1 LELAQS
7 FQFTGFSR
15 RGYRGRA
22 VGCVRGAILEVWWFD
37 LTMGDYFLL
46 GLLLLFAIGPY
57 IYSIKMEVS
66 VALATVLSLLL
77 VSFWQEAIRVFG
89 LNFQPFDFLSLI
101 PLIAFEPSVAHRWI
115 TAAWLHSGW
124 LHVLSNILVIAL
136 LGVPLEQ
143 KLGAKR
149 WLAIYFL
156 GLLSGNIA
164 WVLTHA
170 EDPTRCV
177 GASGAAFGLLGAYMA
192 CWPRDEV
199 EFPLLFLIRAWP
211 VWVICMV
218 RLGLE
223 VFIMYDVSD
232 HGGETKI
239 AHLAHVG
246 GFFGA
251 YLVSRPIARSGPVP
265 LEDEF
270 EEDVAEGMPSIGP
283 DPWSSVGSDTPVE
296 VSRILGRL
304 RDEGDELETRR
315 AWLEELA
322 DHATCPEC
330 GASLIAGPDRL
341 NRYQVTCSDDRKH
354 LSWP

>member
-1 LELAQS
+1 
-7 FQFTGFSR
+7 
-15 RGYRGRA
+15 
-22 VGCVRGAILEVWWFD
+22 
-37 LTMGDYFLL
+37 MGDYFLL

-164 WVLTHA
+164 WGTDTCRGPDKV
-170 EDPTRCV
+170 RGRKWC
-177 GASGAAFGLLGAYMA
+177 
-192 CWPRDEV
+192 C
-199 EFPLLFLIRAWP
+199 IR
-211 VWVICMV
+211 
-218 RLGLE
+218 
-223 VFIMYDVSD
+223 FIGSL
-232 HGGETKI
+232 HGM
-239 AHLAHVG
+239 L
-246 GFFGA
+246 
-251 YLVSRPIARSGPVP
+251 
-265 LEDEF
+265 
-270 EEDVAEGMPSIGP
+270 AEG
-283 DPWSSVGSDTPVE
+283 
-296 VSRILGRL
+296 
-304 RDEGDELETRR
+304 
-315 AWLEELA
+315 
-322 DHATCPEC
+322 
-330 GASLIAGPDRL
+330 
-341 NRYQVTCSDDRKH
+341 
-354 LSWP
+354 

>member
-1 LELAQS
+1 
-7 FQFTGFSR
+7 
-15 RGYRGRA
+15 
-22 VGCVRGAILEVWWFD
+22 
-37 LTMGDYFLL
+37 MGDYFLL

-101 PLIAFEPSVAHRWI
+101 PLIAYEPSVAHRWI

-270 EEDVAEGMPSIGP
+270 EEDVAEGMPSIGT